1 MNVCLGIG
9 PGLNIYYTIN
19 QFINSQFNNQFI
31 IQSTQQSLLAL
42 FFSCVVGHAGSYFPK
57 QGSNLPA
64 LGLPAPCIGSTE
76 SSSLYCQACLDCM
89 FFEGKDCL
97 ASPGSSWG
105 LSCSERNPVDIK
117 WLKVVGCCCR
127 YRRIGCRH
135 LVVQDRDCV
144 CSFSKPSS
152 FHILITSVT

>member
-1 MNVCLGIG
+1 MNVYLGIG
-9 PGLNIYYTIN
+9 PWLDIYYTIKN
-19 QFINSQFNNQFI
+19 QFIINSQFNNQFI
-31 IQSTQQSLLAL
+31 IQSTQQSFL
-42 FFSCVVGHAGSYFPK
+42 FFCCIVGHAGSYFPN

-64 LGLPAPCIGSTE
+64 SGLLAACIGSTE
-76 SSSLYCQACLDCM
+76 SSSLHCQACLDCI

-97 ASPGSSWG
+97 ASPGSYWG

-117 WLKVVGCCCR
+117 WLKVVACCCKH
-127 YRRIGCRH
+127 RRIGCRH

-152 FHILITSVT
+152 FHVMYH